1 MSVFDQGS
9 LQASPLA
16 DLHAIASELSIDG
29 YRRLRRE
36 ELIEAILRRQSGGE
50 EPAAAEEAVSD
61 EAPVQAASGE
71 AASAEEAPAEDG
83 PAEDGPAETPARR
96 RSRRGG
102 RGRGGK
108 TEAETATAEATEEA
122 LEAPE
127 AEQADKEAE
136 SERPD
141 QEVIEGVVELLP
153 GGSGFVRVHPPDP
166 SDEDVYVSSAQVRR
180 CELVSGDRVSGPRR
194 APRRSER
201 FASLVRVD
209 TVNGRPA
216 TELADGVRFDDLP
229 LAFPDQS
236 LELPGLEP
244 RLLEMLERVGPIGR
258 GSRVTIVGPACAGK
272 TELLR
277 RLAREVAQVAGL
289 KSWLVLTG
297 VRPEEIPEWRAGTI
311 EPSVALSFGSSGDAQ
326 GQALEGVVEQVRRL
340 VARGADAVV
349 LIDTLD
355 GVAPPMA
362 QKALSSARNIVDGG
376 SLTVIA
382 TASAPIGGETTLIVL
397 DRTSADEIPAIDAAQ
412 SWTIRRERLE

>member
-1 MSVFDQGS
+1 MSVFDRGA
-9 LQASPLA
+9 LEASPLA

-29 YRRLRRE
+29 YRRLRRDA
-36 ELIEAILRRQSGGE
+36 LIEAILRQQSGGE
-50 EPAAAEEAVSD
+50 PQQASDED
-61 EAPVQAASGE
+61 EAPASGE
-71 AASAEEAPAEDG
+71 TAPAE
-83 PAEDGPAETPARR
+83 APARR

-108 TEAETATAEATEEA
+108 ATSPAADE
-122 LEAPE
+122 PE
-127 AEQADKEAE
+127 ASDEPAEEDETGAEAE
-136 SERPD
+136 SAPPE
-141 QEVIEGVVELLP
+141 QEVIDGVVELLP

-229 LAFPDQS
+229 LAFPEQPFTLS
-236 LELPGLEP
+236 GLDP
-244 RLLEMLERVGPIGR
+244 RLLEALQRAAPIGR
-258 GSRVTIVGPACAGK
+258 GSRVTIVGSACAGK

-277 RLAREVAQVAGL
+277 CLAEEVARVEGVN
-289 KSWLVLTG
+289 SWLVLTG
-297 VRPEEIPEWRAGTI
+297 VRPEEIPEWQAGPIT
-311 EPSVALSFGSSGDAQ
+311 PSVALSFGASGDAQ

-355 GVAPPMA
+355 GVAPSVA
-362 QKALSSARNIVDGG
+362 QKALASARNIVDGG

-382 TASAPIGGETTLIVL
+382 TASAPVGGETTLIVL
-397 DRTSADEIPAIDAAQ
+397 DRTSADEVPAIDTVQ
-412 SWTIRRERLE
+412 SWTIRRERLQQDA